1 MSTVS
6 DTIRNGVDT
15 ENMFATLDL
24 IKEQPEL
31 ARFQFRAT
39 NRWVDG
45 AHNRSTIQGFYA
57 AGGEDTT
64 RSQAFALDA
73 GEPAILLG
81 TDTGPN
87 PAEYSQ
93 RNARRTTRGPDG
105 IDHPPKITRQTEST
119 MRKTIAKS
127 IARQSPNRRHHASRE
142 PLGRFLSTTMQK
154 ARKAVFG
161 VLATLLLAAVPF
173 AVPAGPAIAATNGSG
188 TPSAAAA
195 KKKCKKGYV
204 RKTVRKKQKCVKKR
218 RTAPTHPRR
227 PRPPPADRAHE
238 PRADRAHE
246 PRADRAHD
254 PAPAAPTAPAPT
266 APTNPG
272 PTAPA
277 WNEGRWAGHYA
288 ENGVELLFNVLGG
301 QLYTGGFDDFFV
313 DANCPGGVFN
323 PDPDLISPVQ
333 ASIASNGDFSGSG
346 VYQSRIPWQLSGHI
360 SGKSI
365 TGGTFT
371 VGPYNDFS
379 GVSCSGTTHFTGQW
393 IASYTL

>member
-1 MSTVS
+1 
-6 DTIRNGVDT
+6 
-15 ENMFATLDL
+15 
-24 IKEQPEL
+24 
-31 ARFQFRAT
+31 
-39 NRWVDG
+39 
-45 AHNRSTIQGFYA
+45 
-57 AGGEDTT
+57 
-64 RSQAFALDA
+64 
-73 GEPAILLG
+73 
-81 TDTGPN
+81 
-87 PAEYSQ
+87 
-93 RNARRTTRGPDG
+93 
-105 IDHPPKITRQTEST
+105 

-142 PLGRFLSTTMQK
+142 PLGRFLSTTMQR

-188 TPSAAAA
+188 APSAAAA

-218 RTAPTHPRR
+218 RTAPTAPTS
-227 PRPPPADRAHE
+227 PGPTAPTNPGPTPA
-238 PRADRAHE
+238 PTN
-246 PRADRAHD
+246 
-254 PAPAAPTAPAPT
+254 PAPAAPTTPAPT
-266 APTNPG
+266 VPTNPG

-288 ENGVELLFNVLGG
+288 ENSVELLFNVLGG